1 MKSLA
6 NGVRSSSHP
15 YSENSRP
22 GSGQSGKE
30 QGLEDGRSAGDLG
43 VEFHKV
49 KAQLPSLSA
58 KTKVFA
64 VLRAPLQ
71 RFEDRRIKLL
81 MSRHHVWLRCKPWVG
96 RSAGILEK
104 LEASAVKAA
113 GTLVRKKPFLQC
125 GSRPRAQY
133 SDDVARFE
141 RSGARSRLGDYLV
154 HGLG

>member
-1 MKSLA
+1 MCTHQEGK
-6 NGVRSSSHP
+6 GVMEFKTDSSMRYTP
-15 YSENSRP
+15 
-22 GSGQSGKE
+22 KE

-81 MSRHHVWLRCKPWVG
+81 MSRHHVIHDPGQFMGRGSDRLR
-96 RSAGILEK
+96 
-104 LEASAVKAA
+104 
-113 GTLVRKKPFLQC
+113 GTQ
-125 GSRPRAQY
+125 
-133 SDDVARFE
+133 ARFHSAKVISQE
-141 RSGARSRLGDYLV
+141 ALTSV
-154 HGLG
+154 